1 MKVRNGSK
9 FYYKKW
15 VRCDTM
21 QQIVSRFEALDLE
34 ESQRTMEES
43 QRTIREI
50 ALAFESFS
58 FESGLESG
66 LVQDAERGPP
76 PNRKEHLF
84 QQCREN
90 VLKLCR
96 ENRQL
101 RKEIQLIQ
109 MYVRHVLECAPIPQ
123 NRRPQWVR

>member
-1 MKVRNGSK
+1 MESN
-9 FYYKKW
+9 FNWNQIYKNFNW
-15 VRCDTM
+15 N
-21 QQIVSRFEALDLE
+21 QILIRILE
-34 ESQRTMEES
+34 FGAARHQLLGGHSLVNNQMNYGLY
-43 QRTIREI
+43 IRI
-50 ALAFESFS
+50 TSS
-58 FESGLESG
+58 MESG

-90 VLKLCR
+90 VFKLCR